1 MRRTPA
7 RIHIAGGSGTGKTT
21 LARQLGA
28 MLDAPVHHL
37 DEVAREVDTGRVR
50 DVHERQEIVSQIA
63 ASPRWVTEGIHVG
76 WTDELCR
83 QADVIV
89 WLDQLGW
96 SRATLRVVRRFVA
109 AGISEMRRERGWR
122 RINRVRSYGR
132 HLAELYRA
140 SREIRAFEVKDLDA
154 ETGDAGSRAATAAQL
169 MPYAAKVVTCR
180 SQGDI
185 EVFIAGLDRSVL
197 DQPAVGS

>member
-1 MRRTPA
+1 MHRAPA

-21 LARQLGA
+21 LARQLGEI
-28 MLDAPVHHL
+28 LDAPVHHL

-50 DVHERQEIVSQIA
+50 DVGERLEIVNQIA

-89 WLDQLGW
+89 WLDQLG
-96 SRATLRVVRRFVA
+96 SSTAILRVVRRFI
-109 AGISEMRRERGWR
+109 AGGLLEMRRQRGWQ
-122 RINRVRSYGR
+122 RVSRMRSYGR

-140 SREIRAFEVKDLDA
+140 SREIRAFGVKQLDA

-169 MPYAAKVVTCR
+169 MPYAAKVVSCR

-185 EVFIAGLDRSVL
+185 EGFVAGLDRSVVHR
-197 DQPAVGS
+197 PAVGR

>member
-1 MRRTPA
+1 MHGTPA

-21 LARQLGA
+21 LARQLGEL
-28 MLDAPVHHL
+28 LDLPVHHL
-37 DEVAREVDTGRVR
+37 DDIAREVGTGRVR
-50 DVHERQEIVSQIA
+50 DVDERLRMVNQIA

-96 SRATLRVVRRFVA
+96 LRATLRVVRRFVA
-109 AGISEMRRERGWR
+109 SGISEMRRERGWR

-140 SREIRAFEVKDLDA
+140 SREIRAFGVKGLDA
-154 ETGDAGSRAATAAQL
+154 ETDDAGSRAATASQL
-169 MPYAAKVVTCR
+169 MPYAAKVMTCR
-180 SQGDI
+180 SRADI
-185 EVFIAGLDRSVL
+185 EGFVASLDRGTTL
-197 DQPAVGS
+197 DQPD